1 MSYKCTCIK
10 WDFLI
15 ALSALL
21 CSDPFC
27 ALLYSAPLLLLS
39 LSPPPQSTYSLAL
52 LASVPVCLCGAGA
65 GTDAAAPML
74 LRLRHIVRSRS

>member
-39 LSPPPQSTYSLAL
+39 LSSSAIYLLFGSSGLCACVSLWRRRRHRCCGSHAPQT
-52 LASVPVCLCGAGA
+52 
-65 GTDAAAPML
+65 
-74 LRLRHIVRSRS
+74 